1 MKIVSTH
8 DLKIKTE
15 TEFNHILEHPF
26 SLEINGGYHEVQG
39 DVFTQCDEDGDVID
53 FCITLI
59 DDDGFYTDEQTEEIE
74 ELLTESLRPQ

>member
-1 MKIVSTH
+1 MKVLYTNG
-8 DLKIKTE
+8 LKIKTD
-15 TEFNHILEHPF
+15 TQYNLQLEHPF
-26 SLEINGGYHEVQG
+26 NIEINGEPHEVQG
-39 DVFTQCDEDGDVID
+39 DVYTECDEDGDVID